1 MGKHGVEKTWRKC
14 ICDRLLGLQGHIT
27 HRFST
32 LTTPTA
38 YHCQLLDQLN
48 FRLHTAAV
56 NSIKIG
62 TNAVEHP
69 SYSQDLQRCD
79 FHLFG
84 PLKEALGGNHFENDE
99 QNRLC
104 NWVLTRPASFYH
116 GEIKKTFY
124 SVGKMCFKKG
134 ILCRKI
140 FFFNFLHKNFFEK
153 KNSNLYLISPRNI
166 NDRGLV

>member
-1 MGKHGVEKTWRKC
+1 MGKHGVEKTRRKG

-48 FRLHTAAV
+48 FFIDKKGDNVRLHTAVV

-69 SYSQDLQRCD
+69 SYSQDLQPCD

-104 NWVLTRPASFYH
+104 NWVLTRHASFCH
-116 GEIKKTFY
+116 GGIKKLST
-124 SVGKMCFKKG
+124 
-134 ILCRKI
+134 RW
-140 FFFNFLHKNFFEK
+140 
-153 KNSNLYLISPRNI
+153 
-166 NDRGLV
+166 